1 MSKPLFT
8 IIHSLDINKEF
19 TNEKFMSIIIACKT
33 EYASTS
39 EEDAALNACKV
50 KYDKMIDELAN
61 TAFKTGKK
69 MGKKF
74 KCETPEETHDDILPV
89 NNTSPVHILPVV

>member
-1 MSKPLFT
+1 MSKPLFA

-19 TNEKFMSIIIACKT
+19 TNEIFMSIIIACKT

-69 MGKKF
+69 MGKKI
-74 KCETPEETHDDILPV
+74 KAEIMEETPSEIPASYIPPVTVLPMG
-89 NNTSPVHILPVV
+89 